1 MHTEF
6 KPDMTALTDVMR
18 AHLTTHWS
26 IPCSH
31 RSPSHPS
38 SHKHSLGPTHLPC
51 TQCIIHTAM
60 KQREIFYSLLCMY

>member
-1 MHTEF
+1 MLTEF
-6 KPDMTALTDVMR
+6 KPHMTALTDVMR
-18 AHLTTHWS
+18 AHLITHWS